1 MRIAE
6 SSIRRREMLLLLGS
20 AIGGRAWA
28 QDATFATGVNVVSVL
43 ASVRDKQGRY
53 VGDLSEDD
61 FELREEGRLQ
71 QIRYFSRQSDAPLT
85 LGMLVDT
92 SLSQRRV
99 LDEERYAG
107 REFLWQVLRP
117 TK

>member
-1 MRIAE
+1 M
-6 SSIRRREMLLLLGS
+6 LGS
-20 AIGGRAWA
+20 GLSVRVWA

-53 VGDLSEDD
+53 VRDLSQDD
-61 FELREEGRLQ
+61 FELREDGRLQ
-71 QIRYFSRQSDAPLT
+71 QIKYFSRQTDAALT

-99 LDEERYAG
+99 LDEKRNAG
-107 REFLWQVLRP
+107 REFL
-117 TK
+117 